1 MSLTSFS
8 KPSDTDVLQKIS
20 EQDKTFSFV
29 GKGSIH
35 QNVNETLY
43 IRTIKIKLNKEEVL
57 KNVIY
62 IKKGITWL
70 FKKIETISVV
80 SNPAMIKEKIE

>member
-8 KPSDTDVLQKIS
+8 KPSDTDVLQTIS
-20 EQDKTFSFV
+20 KQDNTVSFV

-43 IRTIKIKLNKEEVL
+43 IRTVKIKINKEEVL

-70 FKKIETISVV
+70 FKKIETITVV
-80 SNPAMIKEKIE
+80 STPAMIKEKIE